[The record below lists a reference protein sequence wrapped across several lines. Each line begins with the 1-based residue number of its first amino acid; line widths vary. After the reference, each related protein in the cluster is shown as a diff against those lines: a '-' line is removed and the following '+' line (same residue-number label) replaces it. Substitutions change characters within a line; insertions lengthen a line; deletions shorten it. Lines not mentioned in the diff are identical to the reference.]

1 MRHFH
6 FTAFPDLAMAAAGP
20 TNLDAD
26 VRTGGGGRRRRMA
39 AATFMRD
46 RAYGDPGFRGAGFG
60 GAGFGG
66 GPRGRGRRRRGDIR
80 TAVLQLL
87 RTGPKHGYQLMQE
100 IAELSRG
107 HWTPSPGSIYP
118 TISQLEDEGLVSVST
133 EDGRKTITLT
143 DEGRVLAESYD
154 GPDPWTSQADEHGV
168 GKLAESGFAL
178 AAALKQVGIT
188 GRRDQIEQARAIV
201 DRARREVY
209 LMLAEDQSPAEEPPA
224 GAPTGEQA

>member
-6 FTAFPDLAMAAAGP
+6 FTAFPDLAVASAGP
-20 TNLDAD
+20 TNGDPD
-26 VRTGGGGRRRRMA
+26 VRTGGGGRRRRMS

-46 RAYGDPGFRGAGFG
+46 RAAGDPGFRGGP
-60 GAGFGG
+60 GFGG

-143 DEGRVLAESYD
+143 DDGRVLAESYD
-154 GPDPWTSQADEHGV
+154 GPDPWASHSDEHGV

-188 GRRDQIEQARAIV
+188 GRRDQIERARAIV

-209 LMLAEDQSPAEEPPA
+209 LMLAEDPSSSGEPPA
-224 GAPTGEQA
+224 GEPSGEQA